1 MAHILPGGEND
12 FSSSKI
18 MDKLADGG
26 EIAINPIIDPGSAVF
41 DIIGRVVWQGS
52 PTVFGSKVHL
62 IVFIKT

>member
-1 MAHILPGGEND
+1 
-12 FSSSKI
+12 